1 MRLSQFLR
9 LLALLL
15 SLGAIAQAGAQGHLP
30 LRVLITAAHVMP
42 QAQFAEGR
50 LSGGIQYDLAM
61 EIGKVVNA
69 PVAFL
74 VMPRKRLEQA
84 ARDREFD
91 LLCHTNPEW
100 MSARGSYFWSQPL
113 YPIKDV
119 IVGHSDTPVATR
131 LSDLPRGAR
140 VGAVLGYLYPPLADA
155 FTEGKLVREDALD
168 AHKVL
173 LKVSAGR
180 TPYAVVDEYAYDW
193 YRRTTTPHRLAD
205 WRLVVVSSAAHC
217 LVPKTS
223 PWRAEELFSAINY
236 LKSSG
241 QVERILSRYR

>member
-1 MRLSQFLR
+1 MRPTSAQR
-9 LLALLL
+9 LLVLLL

-30 LRVLITAAHVMP
+30 LRVLISATHVMP
-42 QAQFAEGR
+42 QAQFVEGR

-61 EIGKVVNA
+61 EIGKAVNV
-69 PVAFL
+69 PVDFL
-74 VMPRKRLEQA
+74 VLPWKRLEQA

-91 LLCHTNPEW
+91 LLCHINPQW
-100 MSARGSYFWSQPL
+100 VSARGAYFWSQPL
-113 YPIKDV
+113 YTVRDV
-119 IVGHSDTPVATR
+119 IVGQSDAPVATW
-131 LSDLPRGAR
+131 LGDLPRGAR
-140 VGAVLGYLYPPLADA
+140 VGAVLGFIYPPLAEA
-155 FTEGKLVREDALD
+155 FTEGKLLREDALD

-180 TPYAVVDEYAYDW
+180 TPYAVVDEFVYDW

-205 WRLVVVSSAAHC
+205 WRLVVVSNEAHC

-223 PWRAEELFSAINY
+223 PWRAEELFGAINRV
-236 LKSSG
+236 KSSG